1 MLRLPTVHL
10 SEVFM
15 KSTKVGS
22 LALSLLAFSAS
33 VFAHHGT
40 AGSYDQNK
48 VVTVTGVVKE
58 FRWRNPHCALFIA
71 GKDEAGKE
79 VLYTLEMGSPN
90 TLVNSGLSRK
100 MINPGDEVVIKM
112 HPGFANPTSGESLA
126 REGFTLNGKHISAPE
141 RPTRAEQ

>member
-1 MLRLPTVHL
+1 MKT
-10 SEVFM
+10 M
-15 KSTKVGS
+15 KSLSV
-22 LALSLLAFSAS
+22 ALSLLTFSAPL
-33 VFAHHGT
+33 FAHHGT

-58 FRWRNPHCALFIA
+58 FRWRNPHCALFIVA
-71 GKDEAGKE
+71 KDASGKE
-79 VLYTLEMGSPN
+79 ELYTLEMGSPN

-100 MINPGDEVVIKM
+100 MIKPGDEVVIKM